1 MKFKYIVRPSIPIR
15 GVFGRTI
22 HKETL
27 MELEKEEVK
36 TCLKHGPVFR
46 RFDLSNSV
54 KVTLLNLD
62 RLHNEKFIPENE
74 WNTETPVVETVT
86 PEVTSEEKEE
96 PAVVETVDAPV
107 EELKEE
113 VVETVE
119 ETTSE
124 PETVEET
131 EVTEDATTEV
141 EVTEEIVDEV
151 AEAPTMEGVDFIT
164 EEDKAPVEEKQN
176 YNNYKKKRR

>member
-15 GVFGRTI
+15 GVFDRTI

-36 TCLKHGPVFR
+36 ICLKHGPVFR

-74 WNTETPVVETVT
+74 WNKTPVVEAVVT
-86 PEVTSEEKEE
+86 PEVTAEE
-96 PAVVETVDAPV
+96 PTVDETAIETVVE
-107 EELKEE
+107 KEE
-113 VVETVE
+113 VVEPVVE
-119 ETTSE
+119 ETTEPEEVVEETSE
-124 PETVEET
+124 ATVEEAVEETVE
-131 EVTEDATTEV
+131 
-141 EVTEEIVDEV
+141 EV

-164 EEDKAPVEEKQN
+164 EEDKAPVEEEKPFV
-176 YNNYKKKRR
+176 YGKKKRR